1 MAISY
6 SHYVPNFKCKSSN
19 WESPGASQNLLIE
32 PTGVPIEGVPHFQV
46 NILQVGALATVQN
59 FALLWPPV
67 ASTRKHDPSVS
78 KNPHPLRWGFHS
90 TCLKPLKPKKIS
102 KPNNIHR
109 VRVSLQLLG
118 NLSNQDSKSQQHPLS
133 WSFLLSSVWNL
144 SNQNFK
150 TQQHPLSWGFPLKP
164 IFLSL
169 SANPPMFPRKF
180 CSVANVHQCTQK
192 NQTKN

>member
-19 WESPGASQNLLIE
+19 WESPGASQKLADW
-32 PTGVPIEGVPHFQV
+32 V
-46 NILQVGALATVQN
+46 NRGPNPRGSSLSGKYSSGWCPCNCAK

-67 ASTRKHDPSVS
+67 ASTKKHDPSVS

-90 TCLKPLKPKKIS
+90 TCLKPLKPNKFFKTQQHPQS
-102 KPNNIHR
+102 SGFP
-109 VRVSLQLLG
+109 STTW
-118 NLSNQDSKSQQHPLS
+118 NLSSQDSRSQQRPLS

-144 SNQNFK
+144 STQSFK

-169 SANPPMFPRKF
+169 SANPPMLPRKF